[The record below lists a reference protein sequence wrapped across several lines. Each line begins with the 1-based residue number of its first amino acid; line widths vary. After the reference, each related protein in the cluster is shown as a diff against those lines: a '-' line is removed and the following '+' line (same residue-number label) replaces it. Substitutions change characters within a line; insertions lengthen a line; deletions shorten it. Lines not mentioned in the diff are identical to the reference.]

1 MNSLQVFQNSEL
13 GISVRAIKNSDG
25 SISINA
31 EDAAKGFGFTTIATS
46 GNEVV
51 RWNRVN
57 KYLQDIG
64 SYPRVGTEDY
74 IPESLFYMLGMKAS
88 NKTALKFQKWLAQD
102 VIPSIRKT
110 GSYILKN
117 VKYIEQ
123 LEGVKRIADDLKVNP
138 GSRVLMYKK
147 ACEAN
152 NVDSSFLP
160 AYTEEKLTK
169 SLTDLLKQF
178 NVEHSARSFNTKLI
192 KAGIV
197 EIATRPSTKA
207 PSGFKNFKR
216 LTDKGLKYG
225 KNLISPSNQRETQ
238 PHYYI
243 DTFQELVDKVSKN

>member
-1 MNSLQVFQNSEL
+1 MNSLQVFNNSEFGQVRSLVIDNEPWFVAGDICKCL
-13 GISVRAIKNSDG
+13 GVGNPSQALNRLDEDEKNTIILNEGIGNPYKSAVNEYGLYNLILG
-25 SISINA
+25 SRKP
-31 EDAAKGFGFTTIATS
+31 EAKKFKRWVTH
-46 GNEVV
+46 EV
-51 RWNRVN
+51 
-57 KYLQDIG
+57 L
-64 SYPRVGTEDY
+64 
-74 IPESLFYMLGMKAS
+74 
-88 NKTALKFQKWLAQD
+88 
-102 VIPSIRKT
+102 PSIRKT
-110 GSYILKN
+110 GSYISKD
-117 VKYIEQ
+117 VKYLDQ
-123 LEGVKRIADDLKVNP
+123 LQGVKFVADDLKVNQ
-138 GSRVLMYKK
+138 GSRILMYQK
-147 ACEAN
+147 ACKAN

-160 AYTEEKLTK
+160 AYSEEKLTK